1 MNIIQGKSRS
11 GRVRKDNVKEGSK
24 TIRRRSILAGVTP
37 TEDDPS
43 LGFFETSRDLL
54 LVETPHNFVLRTN
67 PSLTHLLGY
76 SETALRGTA
85 LLDLVARDDLPAVSS
100 ALKKLKN
107 GGQAIDFE
115 CRCRATDRSHVVLH
129 WSVSQHET
137 TGVRYWVGHDVTQ
150 RRRTEARI
158 AGQARAI
165 DASQA
170 VIEFHLD
177 GTILAVNECFLAVME
192 YDADDIIGR
201 HHRIF
206 VQPEYAASEEYGRF
220 WEALNRGESQVG
232 EFKRFTRDGNLV
244 WMQATYLPTLGLDG
258 KPEKVVKCATNIA
271 DRIAAERQLQTLN
284 STLSKSLKLS
294 RQRDA
299 DNSILSELTG
309 FLQASLTEDE
319 VLDLVGCYINRLSD
333 KATAA
338 LYVFTGEEGEQHA
351 GTLYKNELVKTM
363 RRTDCW
369 ALRRGVVHT
378 RLTGPTAPMCKHLS
392 GNVPVEA
399 FSTCVPILADGIA
412 GMLTAFWAPEERSD
426 WLAAEHARTQSM
438 FVMLAER
445 VGSTLEAIRL
455 RSRLQE
461 QSIRDPLTGLYNR
474 RYLDDALRR
483 ELQHARRQQL
493 PVSAVMLDIDR
504 FKLLNDAHGHE
515 IGDRALR
522 AVAKTISGNV
532 RQGDIVCRYGGEEF
546 VVLLV
551 GEPQDVAA
559 LKAERIRDAVACLDM
574 GTAGDGTIKLTVSAG
589 VSETGLRPLDGLS
602 LLRRADR
609 ALYQA
614 KNDGR
619 NLVRVYASDDP
630 HNPAVPLAATPD
642 KLSTFPTAADTTD
655 PGSYSAAVRKL
666 AGSVAGRS
674 LSSQDV
680 KPK

>member
-1 MNIIQGKSRS
+1 
-11 GRVRKDNVKEGSK
+11 
-24 TIRRRSILAGVTP
+24 
-37 TEDDPS
+37 
-43 LGFFETSRDLL
+43 
-54 LVETPHNFVLRTN
+54 
-67 PSLTHLLGY
+67 
-76 SETALRGTA
+76 
-85 LLDLVARDDLPAVSS
+85 
-100 ALKKLKN
+100 
-107 GGQAIDFE
+107 
-115 CRCRATDRSHVVLH
+115 
-129 WSVSQHET
+129 
-137 TGVRYWVGHDVTQ
+137 
-150 RRRTEARI
+150 
-158 AGQARAI
+158 
-165 DASQA
+165 
-170 VIEFHLD
+170 
-177 GTILAVNECFLAVME
+177 
-192 YDADDIIGR
+192 
-201 HHRIF
+201 
-206 VQPEYAASEEYGRF
+206 
-220 WEALNRGESQVG
+220 
-232 EFKRFTRDGNLV
+232 
-244 WMQATYLPTLGLDG
+244 
-258 KPEKVVKCATNIA
+258 
-271 DRIAAERQLQTLN
+271 
-284 STLSKSLKLS
+284 
-294 RQRDA
+294 
-299 DNSILSELTG
+299 
-309 FLQASLTEDE
+309 
-319 VLDLVGCYINRLSD
+319 
-333 KATAA
+333 
-338 LYVFTGEEGEQHA
+338 
-351 GTLYKNELVKTM
+351 
-363 RRTDCW
+363 
-369 ALRRGVVHT
+369 
-378 RLTGPTAPMCKHLS
+378 MCKHLS

-412 GMLTAFWAPEERSD
+412 GMLTAFWPP
-426 WLAAEHARTQSM
+426 AEHARTQSM

-504 FKLLNDAHGHE
+504 FKLLNDTHGHE

-559 LKAERIRDAVACLDM
+559 MKADGIRDAVACLDI

-630 HNPAVPLAATPD
+630 HNPAVPLAAMPD
-642 KLSTFPTAADTTD
+642 KLSKFPTAADTTD
-655 PGSYSAAVRKL
+655 PESYSAAVRKL
-666 AGSVAGRS
+666 ASSVAGRS
-674 LSSQDV
+674 LSSRDV